1 VRPDP
6 SLSRSG
12 GIRGRGRLS
21 RTSAILSAAMTTGEG
36 LSAAMASTPILQ
48 GVPKKDIGTLA
59 TTGSTRRFR
68 RGTYI
73 CHQGDPSPDIFFL
86 VEGRIEISSFSPTGG
101 RILHATVDAPQFLG
115 ELGVLGDLPR
125 SADLLALDDSDVWT
139 AAGDAF
145 ISFVT
150 GQPSAAHQLLAALAR
165 QIQEHQAFA
174 DDLLYLDLKGRVAK
188 RLLQMGTSSLE
199 DLPEAGTSVKA
210 ITHADLAS
218 LCGGSRENVTR
229 IITDL
234 QRRGLVR
241 RDGQRYILQKP
252 EQLAKIAGL

>member
-1 VRPDP
+1 M
-6 SLSRSG
+6 
-12 GIRGRGRLS
+12 
-21 RTSAILSAAMTTGEG
+21 TAIGDG
-36 LSAAMASTPILQ
+36 LSAAMAATPILQ
-48 GVPKKDIGTLA
+48 GVSAKEIAKLAATGTA
-59 TTGSTRRFR
+59 RRFR

-86 VEGRIEISSFSPTGG
+86 VEGRIEISSFSPTGS
-101 RILHATVDAPQFLG
+101 RILHATVDTPQFLG

-125 SADLLALDDSDVWT
+125 SADLLALDDSDVWAT
-139 AAGDAF
+139 PGEEF
-145 ISFVT
+145 IAFVT
-150 GQPSAAHQLLAALAR
+150 GQPSAAHQLLSALAR

-199 DLPEAGTSVKA
+199 DLPAAGTSVKA
-210 ITHADLAS
+210 LTHADLAS

-234 QRRGLVR
+234 QRRGLVKR
-241 RDGQRYILQKP
+241 VGQRYVLKKP
-252 EQLAKIAGL
+252 QQLAKIAGL

>member
-1 VRPDP
+1 
-6 SLSRSG
+6 
-12 GIRGRGRLS
+12 
-21 RTSAILSAAMTTGEG
+21 MTATGEG
-36 LSAAMASTPILQ
+36 LSVAMASTPILQ
-48 GVPKKDIGTLA
+48 GVPARAIKGLAETGT
-59 TTGSTRRFR
+59 TRRFR

-86 VEGRIEISSFSPTGG
+86 VEGRIEISSFSPTGS
-101 RILHATVDAPQFLG
+101 RILHATVDVPQFLG

-125 SADLLALDDSDVWT
+125 SADLLSLDDSDVWSSP
-139 AAGDAF
+139 GEDF

-150 GQPSAAHQLLAALAR
+150 SQPSAAHQLLSALAR

-188 RLLQMGTSSLE
+188 RLLQMGTPTLE
-199 DLPEAGTSVKA
+199 DLPAAGTSVPA
-210 ITHADLAS
+210 LTHADLAS

-234 QRRGLVR
+234 QRRGLVK
-241 RDGQRYILQKP
+241 RDGKRYVLKKP
-252 EQLAKIAGL
+252 QQLAKIAGL

>member
-1 VRPDP
+1 
-6 SLSRSG
+6 
-12 GIRGRGRLS
+12 
-21 RTSAILSAAMTTGEG
+21 MTATGEA
-36 LSAAMASTPILQ
+36 LTAAMASTPILR
-48 GVPKKDIGTLA
+48 GVTAKEIDGLAGAGT
-59 TTGSTRRFR
+59 THRFR

-73 CHQGDPSPDIFFL
+73 CHQGDPSPDVYFL
-86 VEGRIEISSFSPTGG
+86 VQGRIEISSFSPTGS
-101 RILHATVDAPQFLG
+101 RILHATVDTPQFLG

-125 SADLLALDDSDVWT
+125 SADLLTLDDSEVWSCP
-139 AAGDAF
+139 GEGF

-150 GQPSAAHQLLAALAR
+150 GQPSVAHHLLSALAR

-188 RLLQMGTSSLE
+188 RLLQMGTPSLD
-199 DLPEAGTSVKA
+199 DLPAAGTSVKA
-210 ITHADLAS
+210 LTHADLAS

-241 RDGQRYILQKP
+241 RDGGRYLLQKP
-252 EQLAKIAGL
+252 QQLAKIAGL

>member
-1 VRPDP
+1 
-6 SLSRSG
+6 
-12 GIRGRGRLS
+12 
-21 RTSAILSAAMTTGEG
+21 MTAPGEG
-36 LSAAMASTPILQ
+36 LTAAMASTPILRD
-48 GVPKKDIGTLA
+48 VPAKEIGRFAA
-59 TTGSTRRFR
+59 TGTTRRFR

-86 VEGRIEISSFSPTGG
+86 VDGRIEISSFSPTGS
-101 RILHATVDAPQFLG
+101 RILHATVDTPQFLG

-125 SADLLALDDSDVWT
+125 SADLLTLDDADVWSSP
-139 AAGDAF
+139 GEDF
-145 ISFVT
+145 IAFVT
-150 GQPSAAHQLLAALAR
+150 AQPNAAHELLAALAR

-188 RLLQMGTSSLE
+188 RLLQMGTSSLD

-210 ITHADLAS
+210 LTHADLAS

-234 QRRGLVR
+234 QRRGIVR
-241 RDGQRYILQKP
+241 RDGQRYILHKP
-252 EQLAKIAGL
+252 QQLAKIAGL